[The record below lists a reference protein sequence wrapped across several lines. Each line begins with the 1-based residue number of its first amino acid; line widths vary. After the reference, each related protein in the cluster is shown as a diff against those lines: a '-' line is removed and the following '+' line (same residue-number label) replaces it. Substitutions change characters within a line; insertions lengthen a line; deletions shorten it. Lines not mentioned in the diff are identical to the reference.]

1 MTTLFALTFLK
12 PSKKESRCRVL
23 ALTRKKGESI
33 IISDNIEIV
42 VIGIQGEQV
51 KLGINAPRSIAVNRK
66 EIYDQIVEANKE
78 SAKKLNLQA
87 FKDINKGNIFN

>member
-1 MTTLFALTFLK
+1 M
-12 PSKKESRCRVL
+12 L

-42 VIGIQGEQV
+42 VISIQGEQV
-51 KLGINAPRSIAVNRK
+51 KLGISAPREIPVNRK

-78 SAKKLNLQA
+78 SAKANITT
-87 FKDINKGNIFN
+87 FKDLTKLK